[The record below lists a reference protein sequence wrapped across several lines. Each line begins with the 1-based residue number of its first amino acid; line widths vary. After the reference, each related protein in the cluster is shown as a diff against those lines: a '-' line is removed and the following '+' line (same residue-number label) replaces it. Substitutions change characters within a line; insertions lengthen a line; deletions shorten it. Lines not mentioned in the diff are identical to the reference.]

1 MILNF
6 RFQIPNSKFFVA
18 AILLISAFCLPLVA
32 AAQKRD
38 HLTEKEGDLVRE
50 AQELDR
56 RTDVFIKAAER
67 RIALI
72 NGAPLAEKDAE
83 KFGEPKGTKAQLLW
97 DVSKILLEA
106 IEKIDDVAARDE
118 KNALLAKSIHALADA
133 SRQFL
138 PQLAVFQSKYTDKME
153 QAAILSSIEYC
164 NQIIEAST
172 KIARPEEKKKKK
184 N

>member
-1 MILNF
+1 MQNIKSF
-6 RFQIPNSKFFVA
+6 RSKLA
-18 AILLISAFCLPLVA
+18 LSLLMLAIFLPLTV

-38 HLTEKEGDLVRE
+38 HLTEKEADLVRE

-56 RTDVFIKAAER
+56 RTEVFIKAAER
-67 RIALI
+67 RILLI
-72 NGAPLAEKDAE
+72 NGGQLAEKDAE
-83 KFGEPKGTKAQLLW
+83 KFGAPEGTKAQLLW

-118 KNALLAKSIHALADA
+118 KNALLAKSVHKLADA

-138 PQLAVFQSKYTDKME
+138 PQFATFQSKYTDKME

-164 NQIIEAST
+164 NQVIEAST